1 MSKKTSTAA
10 LESIC
15 KRQLTTRRRAPRHPA
30 GGRRGRSNE
39 VKRQGSNE
47 RAGEF
52 GQAQIVV
59 RQEGAVNRNK
69 LSGAAGKL
77 KVILPVI
84 LRITFCLVMW
94 TLGAMTMTI
103 AEAQTEEH
111 RAVPE
116 IPLGSARVENSR
128 RRVDANHDTYYR
140 VRSEKINRGF
150 LD

>member
-10 LESIC
+10 LESFC
-15 KRQLTTRRRAPRHPA
+15 KRRLTNRRRAPRHPA
-30 GGRRGRSNE
+30 GEGRKRNNE
-39 VKRQGSNE
+39 AKTQGSNE

-59 RQEGAVNRNK
+59 RKEGAMNGNK
-69 LSGAAGKL
+69 VSGAAGKL

-111 RAVPE
+111 REVPE
-116 IPLGSARVENSR
+116 IPVGSARVENCWCPA
-128 RRVDANHDTYYR
+128 DANHDTYYR
-140 VRSEKINRGF
+140 VPFQKITRDF